1 MTRDDIVTV
10 RHAVLRPN
18 LPIQTA
24 YYEED
29 DRPGV
34 FHIAERDDGAVV
46 ACASFYPEPLDGE
59 PAWRL
64 RGMAT
69 LEAYRNRGISRL
81 LAVFAN
87 RWLVA
92 LGYTEVTFTVDAA
105 NIASI
110 RMTLHKGCRA
120 LFSVSYVRILRWER
134 LRVSKD
140 VPQHLATYPG
150 PTQRR

>member
-1 MTRDDIVTV
+1 VVEEVTRDDIVTV

-69 LEAYRNRGISRL
+69 LEAYRSRGIGGRL
-81 LAVFAN
+81 LEAGVAEIARRGGRLLWCNGRSSAKAFYLRHGFA
-87 RWLVA
+87 
-92 LGYTEVTFTVDAA
+92 
-105 NIASI
+105 I
-110 RMTLHKGCRA
+110 RGEE
-120 LFSVSYVRILRWER
+120 F
-134 LRVSKD
+134 D
-140 VPQHLATYPG
+140 VPLTG
-150 PTQRR
+150 PHYRFVRAV